1 MNCAELERVKNSKS
15 TEEINYGNPAHVNND
30 ITLGFGSLGCIIY
43 KYHYHKYHRRL
54 GFSGERRN
62 ALTACAN
69 RASLIYHRSIGHI
82 LFIGATTTCSSQQRN
97 LKDPSSLI
105 RRFTRINIWP
115 SPIPDLHKRPRLI
128 CNLTRLTHK
137 YLSTV

>member
-15 TEEINYGNPAHVNND
+15 TEEINNGNPAHVNND

-69 RASLIYHRSIGHI
+69 RASL
-82 LFIGATTTCSSQQRN
+82 FIIVRLAISYLSGLQQRVLVN
-97 LKDPSSLI
+97 SETSKTLL
-105 RRFTRINIWP
+105 
-115 SPIPDLHKRPRLI
+115 
-128 CNLTRLTHK
+128 
-137 YLSTV
+137 V